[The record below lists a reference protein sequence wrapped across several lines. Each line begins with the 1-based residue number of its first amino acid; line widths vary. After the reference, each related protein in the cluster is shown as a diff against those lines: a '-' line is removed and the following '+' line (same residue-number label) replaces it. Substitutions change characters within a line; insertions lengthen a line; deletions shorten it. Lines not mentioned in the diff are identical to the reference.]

1 MSRQASSA
9 KAGGACS
16 FSITAQA
23 GPARYFLAWQ
33 PCTELLSESL
43 AGEGFALP
51 GRVTFS
57 LRAQRESNQRESTP
71 RHPGLIALGR
81 SDFPRSGAAPGA
93 GRDGPSMA
101 RLCLARPSWPL
112 TPCATPPLGLLSGAR
127 TSALPAGLASAG
139 TMPRAPAFVGRI
151 SRRRNPTFMRPDDSA
166 VGLRRFAANRPTG
179 AHPKVQAR
187 DPPLP
192 IRLSAIVA

>member
-57 LRAQRESNQRESTP
+57 LRAQRESNQRESAP

-81 SDFPRSGAAPGA
+81 SDFPRSGAAPGPGA
-93 GRDGPSMA
+93 FARRDGLRGKRFWLFLSGPA
-101 RLCLARPSWPL
+101 IRRLTKVARPGGRNRPL
-112 TPCATPPLGLLSGAR
+112 TSS
-127 TSALPAGLASAG
+127 SANSSA
-139 TMPRAPAFVGRI
+139 PRR
-151 SRRRNPTFMRPDDSA
+151 
-166 VGLRRFAANRPTG
+166 
-179 AHPKVQAR
+179 
-187 DPPLP
+187 
-192 IRLSAIVA
+192 